1 MRKQPAKRKSS
12 NFVIR
17 RNLGVEDLNQ
27 GKKSKI
33 IDTFGLKKEVE
44 FQLDIEDLEV
54 IDEGEERKSELIV
67 SKVMSLSQ
75 HKNNN
80 NKPIKVE
87 EKPKSKHFKNKKS
100 DKGKKLEKKIG
111 T

>member
-44 FQLDIEDLEV
+44 F
-54 IDEGEERKSELIV
+54 
-67 SKVMSLSQ
+67 
-75 HKNNN
+75 
-80 NKPIKVE
+80 
-87 EKPKSKHFKNKKS
+87 
-100 DKGKKLEKKIG
+100 
-111 T
+111 